1 MSVLVCACALP
12 TSRLSLW
19 SGHSRPPAKG
29 GRDIPWEFESA
40 GIREYRYPNISPV
53 IGGGVATIAGVGR
66 SGETSKASQLP
77 ARLRRFLI
85 IRPMAVVR
93 KIADHLARAILY
105 AALD

>member
-1 MSVLVCACALP
+1 MVRTFP
-12 TSRLSLW
+12 TA
-19 SGHSRPPAKG
+19 AKG

-77 ARLRRFLI
+77 ARLRRFFN
-85 IRPMAVVR
+85 RSP
-93 KIADHLARAILY
+93 DGGCSE
-105 AALD
+105 DS